1 MTSNEVVYTKYG
13 ITNVK
18 WSLKL
23 ADQVNNL
30 SLGEFIRC
38 LYKPST
44 RITANV
50 GLPPYGN
57 NRLLP
62 FDVHLEIDKL
72 DSVVSYYYRNTVDP
86 DIFVKN
92 DRVKLSQYNIDPW
105 GRRFP
110 MYVNGNKSYPYY
122 EILNEYTTKYSYVLF
137 YRERLLRNE
146 AIGFNDVPI
155 AIVHITS
162 LENLPVYCVDIIH

>member
-44 RITANV
+44 KITANV

-62 FDVHLEIDKL
+62 FDVHLELDKL
-72 DSVVSYYYRNTVDP
+72 DSVVSYYYRNTIDQEVFVKSDTRVTLNEYNVDP
-86 DIFVKN
+86 WK
-92 DRVKLSQYNIDPW
+92 RT
-105 GRRFP
+105 FP
-110 MYVNGNKSYPYY
+110 LYVNGNTSYQFYATSG
-122 EILNEYTTKYSYVLF
+122 TTKYSCVVF

-146 AIGFNDVPI
+146 VIEFNRVPLAIL
-155 AIVHITS
+155 HITS